1 MQLLTSQPD
10 LTDALPPDM
19 AQKVLLLEDDEQF
32 EQMLKDFLESHDFDV
47 TAVKNGAEG
56 VREVMTSDYTV
67 IVCDMM
73 MPTLPGDMFYRA
85 VERAKPHLCKKFIFI
100 TGYKGDAKI
109 NDFIKRIDG
118 TMLNK
123 PFHVDDLIET
133 INFVQF
139 REATMAA

>member
-1 MQLLTSQPD
+1 MQLCNPATDLIETFAPD
-10 LTDALPPDM
+10 PT
-19 AQKVLLLEDDEQF
+19 QRVLLLEDDEQF
-32 EQMLKDFLESHDFDV
+32 EQMLKDFLESHYYNV

-56 VREVMTSDYTV
+56 VREVMSQDFTV

-85 VERAKPHLCKKFIFI
+85 VERAKPHLCQKFIFI

-109 NDFIKRIDG
+109 SEFIKKIDG

-139 REATMAA
+139 REATKAA

>member
-1 MQLLTSQPD
+1 MQLCNPATDLIETFAPD
-10 LTDALPPDM
+10 PT
-19 AQKVLLLEDDEQF
+19 QKVLLLEDDEQF
-32 EQMLKDFLESHDFDV
+32 EQMLKDFLESHYYNV

-56 VREVMTSDYTV
+56 VREVMSQDFTV

-85 VERAKPHLCKKFIFI
+85 VERAKPHLCPKFIFI

-109 NDFIKRIDG
+109 SEFIKKIDG

-139 REATMAA
+139 REATKAA

>member
-1 MQLLTSQPD
+1 MQLCHPVTDLIEPFSPD
-10 LTDALPPDM
+10 PT
-19 AQKVLLLEDDEQF
+19 QRVLLLEDDEQF
-32 EQMLKDFLESHDFDV
+32 EQMLKDFLESHYYNV

-56 VREVMTSDYTV
+56 VREVMSQDFTV

-85 VERAKPHLCKKFIFI
+85 VERAKPHLCQKFIFI

-109 NDFIKRIDG
+109 SEFIKRIDG

-139 REATMAA
+139 REATKAA

>member
-1 MQLLTSQPD
+1 MQLCNPATDLIETFAPD
-10 LTDALPPDM
+10 PT
-19 AQKVLLLEDDEQF
+19 QKVLLLEDDEQF
-32 EQMLKDFLESHDFDV
+32 EQMLKDFLESHYYNV

-56 VREVMTSDYTV
+56 VREVMSQDFTV

-85 VERAKPHLCKKFIFI
+85 VERAKPHLCQKFIFI

-109 NDFIKRIDG
+109 SEFIKKIDG

-139 REATMAA
+139 REATKAA

>member
-1 MQLLTSQPD
+1 MQLCNPATDLIETFAPD
-10 LTDALPPDM
+10 PT
-19 AQKVLLLEDDEQF
+19 QRVLLLEDDEQF
-32 EQMLKDFLESHDFDV
+32 EQMLKDFLESHYYNV

-56 VREVMTSDYTV
+56 VREVMSGDFTV

-85 VERAKPHLCKKFIFI
+85 VERAKPHLCQKFIFI

-109 NDFIKRIDG
+109 SEFIKKIDG

-139 REATMAA
+139 REATKAA